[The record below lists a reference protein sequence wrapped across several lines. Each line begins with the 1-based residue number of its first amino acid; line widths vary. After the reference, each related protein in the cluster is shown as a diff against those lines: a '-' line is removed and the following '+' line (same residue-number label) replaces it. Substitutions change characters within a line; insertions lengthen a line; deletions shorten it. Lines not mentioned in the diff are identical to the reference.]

1 MTYGTRPEYSPLMM
15 KGWQYSGAF
24 VIQFR
29 PESDIRAGRFEGKV
43 EHMTSHKA
51 ARFHSLEELLSF
63 IAGVLAEVRAEGGNV
78 P

>member
-1 MTYGTRPEYSPLMM
+1 MTYGTRPEYCPLMM

-29 PESDIRAGRFEGKV
+29 PETDISAGRFEGKV

-51 ARFHSLEELLSF
+51 TRFYSLEELLSF
-63 IAGVLAEVRAEGGNV
+63 IASVLDEVRKAE
-78 P
+78 